1 MLMDFVSSIDSHNS
15 HSFYVNSKNVEITH
29 ASDRNEVVETLINN
43 FKNDLEKQKQIL
55 RGGSDYIYNRVDFT
69 GISFHNIKLKRGA
82 SSITPL
88 KWILN
93 KKTIINSMITND
105 NYCFA
110 YSITAAL
117 QHEEIGK
124 NPQRISKFRPFVN
137 SYNWN
142 DISFPAAS
150 VNFKIFEQN
159 NKNIALNVL
168 SIEPFKKELFTTY
181 RSKFNKEREKQV
193 IILMINENETVELEE
208 HKYHYV
214 AVKRLSRLCRNVIS
228 NHNGDAYCLNCLHSF
243 SSKRSIKKHEK
254 IRHNHDHC

>member
-1 MLMDFVSSIDSHNS
+1 MN
-15 HSFYVNSKNVEITH
+15 
-29 ASDRNEVVETLINN
+29 
-43 FKNDLEKQKQIL
+43 
-55 RGGSDYIYNRVDFT
+55 
-69 GISFHNIKLKRGA
+69 
-82 SSITPL
+82 
-88 KWILN
+88 
-93 KKTIINSMITND
+93 TND
-105 NYCFA
+105 NHFFV
-110 YSITAAL
+110 YSIIAAPH
-117 QHEEIGK
+117 HEEIGK
-124 NPQRISKFRPFVN
+124 NPQRISKFRPFAN

-142 DISFPAAS
+142 DISFPGAS

-159 NKNIALNVL
+159 NKSIALNVL
-168 SIEPFKKELFTTY
+168 SIEPVKKELFTTY